1 MFLFYLFYLFQMKKV
16 IWFMTLLWVILL
28 LSWCSAWYKDEK
40 NPEVVSVMSG
50 VMNTKSDMLMSEEQS
65 SKLEYLLQ
73 EEKLARDVYLQMY
86 KLWWNK
92 KFYNIISSEENHQSQ
107 VTRLFEKYEI
117 DNPIKELWIGEFW
130 DNEFKNLYEQF
141 IASGSISLANAF
153 QVWVT
158 IENTDINDI
167 EETMKLFEG
176 YPDVQQVLT
185 VLLEWSK
192 RHLAAFSR

>member
-1 MFLFYLFYLFQMKKV
+1 
-16 IWFMTLLWVILL
+16 
-28 LSWCSAWYKDEK
+28 
-40 NPEVVSVMSG
+40 MS
-50 VMNTKSDMLMSEEQS
+50 TKSDMLMSEEQS

-107 VTRLFEKYEI
+107 VARLLEKYEI
-117 DNPIKELWIGEFW
+117 DNPIKELWIGEFR

-158 IENTDINDI
+158 IEKTDINDI
-167 EETMKLFEG
+167 EETMKLFDA

-185 VLLEWSK
+185 VLLEGSK

>member
-1 MFLFYLFYLFQMKKV
+1 
-16 IWFMTLLWVILL
+16 MTLLWVILL

-50 VMNTKSDMLMSEEQS
+50 VMNTKSDMLMSVEQS

-73 EEKLARDVYLQMY
+73 EEKLARDVYMQMY
-86 KLWWNK
+86 TLWWNK

-107 VTRLFEKYEI
+107 VARLLEKYEI
-117 DNPIKELWIGEFW
+117 GNPIKELWIGEFR